1 MVKKILKIL
10 TNNIGFKLLAVGFA
24 FVLWLVVYNID
35 DPTIRKTFTVS
46 VNIENADAVMNNM
59 NKYYE
64 VLDGTNNVTFAVT
77 AKRSVMDKLEDN
89 DFTATADMSRIVV
102 DEETQTGT
110 VAIELTCNRY
120 SSSVQINGGSKY
132 LRVSLEDLM
141 SKQFVITPSA
151 TGTPAEGYALGNIT
165 VSPNV
170 LTVSGPASLVS
181 QISTVVA
188 TIGVE
193 GMYVDLT
200 DSVVP
205 QLFDA
210 DGNEMDTTKLRLSRT
225 TVDITARILST
236 KEVSLNFS
244 TRGAPAANYTVTG
257 INCTPEKIW
266 IKGAANVL
274 NPIVAIDVPG
284 NVLNISGASED
295 VTTTID
301 ITEYLPE
308 GVELADSSNA
318 MITVVVSIRE
328 YATQSFSVPTA
339 NISVEGLDDNYDIT
353 FLREGTASISAV
365 EGDLALLVPSQLM
378 GTIDVSG
385 LSEGTHT
392 VTIKLYLDENRY
404 AVGTAEVTI
413 TLTRKEE
420 ENTDNNGNAST
431 GDNDEAEGGNA
442 NE

>member
-10 TNNIGFKLLAVGFA
+10 TNNIGFKLLAVAFA
-24 FVLWLVVYNID
+24 FILWLVVYNID
-35 DPTIRKTFTVS
+35 DPTIRKTFTVP
-46 VNIENADAVMNNM
+46 VTIENADTVMNNM

-89 DFTATADMSRIVV
+89 DFTARADMSRIVV
-102 DEETQTGT
+102 GQDEQSGT
-110 VAIELTCNRY
+110 VAIEITSSRY
-120 SSSVQINGGSKY
+120 SSSVQINGSSKY

-141 SKQFVITPSA
+141 SKQFVITPRA
-151 TGTPAEGYALGNIT
+151 GGTPAEGYAIGDVM

-170 LTVSGPASLVS
+170 LTVSGPASIVS
-181 QISTVVA
+181 QISSVVA
-188 TIGVE
+188 AVDAE
-193 GMYVDLT
+193 GMYVNLS

-205 QLFDA
+205 QLYDE
-210 DGNEMDTTKLRLSRT
+210 DGNEIDTTKLRLSNT

-236 KEVSLNFS
+236 KEVSLNFA

-257 INCTPEKIW
+257 IHSTPEKIW
-266 IKGAANVL
+266 IKGASNVL
-274 NPIVAIDVPG
+274 NPIVSIDVPA

-308 GVELADSSNA
+308 GVELADSSSA
-318 MITVVVSIRE
+318 MITVVVSVRE
-328 YATQSFSVPTA
+328 YSTKTFSVPSA
-339 NISVEGLDDNYDIT
+339 NITVEGLSDSYELS
-353 FLREGTASISAV
+353 FVREGTASISAV
-365 EGDLALLVPSQLM
+365 EEDLALLTPGQLM

-392 VTIKLYLDENRY
+392 VSIKLDLDEDRY
-404 AVGTAEVTI
+404 AVGTAEAAVV
-413 TLTRKEE
+413 LTRKD
-420 ENTDNNGNAST
+420 TDASENGNDE
-431 GDNDEAEGGNA
+431 DNSNTSE
-442 NE
+442 